1 MRWCCNVALCRGST
15 HSVNMVV
22 PKQTLKRQIKT
33 LHPSCSSGML
43 KSLSNNGIRRVEA
56 ILGFFCQVSFAVSR
70 PPLDSALPP
79 RWNFPWPKEI
89 LFLVCSKPVDKN
101 RGMQAL
107 VQQVAGI
114 ALAKGTR
121 VISDSSLLDAGS
133 GIENLKDPTLRKLLD
148 LEDLA
153 LPVPDPP
160 VDMDIEPENL
170 MPASY
175 PATGQGKGERVGSH
189 LSDDE
194 LAQQLVGKVKE
205 EAEAD
210 AGADDVQSKQVPN
223 EANAASPGKPLATQA
238 ASSTVTQNPVHSPE
252 PSDDEGNKTES
263 VSSTHLLFP
272 LLLPYSEIS
281 RTVSCSLAAAL
292 WLPCACFSRGTC
304 QRSSYP
310 CQRAS

>member
-1 MRWCCNVALCRGST
+1 MALRRGST

-43 KSLSNNGIRRVEA
+43 KSLSNSGIRRVEA
-56 ILGFFCQVSFAVSR
+56 ILGFFCQVSFAAPR
-70 PPLDSALPP
+70 PPSTRP
-79 RWNFPWPKEI
+79 RLRDGIFLGGRGSCS
-89 LFLVCSKPVDKN
+89 LFSKPVDKN

-107 VQQVAGI
+107 VEQVAGI

-153 LPVPDPP
+153 LPVPYLP
-160 VDMDIEPENL
+160 VDMDIEPKIL
-170 MPASY
+170 HSASC
-175 PATGQGKGERVGSH
+175 PATGQGEGERVGSD

-194 LAQQLVGKVKE
+194 LAQQLLG
-205 EAEAD
+205 
-210 AGADDVQSKQVPN
+210 VQIEKLDPSLLTPIIQDGVI
-223 EANAASPGKPLATQA
+223 Q
-238 ASSTVTQNPVHSPE
+238 PVHSPE

-272 LLLPYSEIS
+272 LLLLYSEIS
-281 RTVSCSLAAAL
+281 STVSCSLAAAL
-292 WLPCACFSRGTC
+292 WSPCACFSRGTC
-304 QRSSYP
+304 QSSSDP